1 MSKIIGAKV
10 GDTVYVDGYTSMAQ
24 QNSGR
29 EVIDKIT
36 TKYDEETGE
45 PYDVIWI
52 NKNHQFDS
60 RSGIAITPPTM
71 YYIDNLKM
79 KKRKKKT
86 NVQAIDVPL
95 TIKRK
100 TEDGKIIILPNT
112 HPQAG
117 KTIFIKHKPNGQ

>member
-1 MSKIIGAKV
+1 
-10 GDTVYVDGYTSMAQ
+10 
-24 QNSGR
+24 
-29 EVIDKIT
+29 
-36 TKYDEETGE
+36 
-45 PYDVIWI
+45 
-52 NKNHQFDS
+52 
-60 RSGIAITPPTM
+60 
-71 YYIDNLKM
+71 M